1 MMPESAALSMWPAD
15 TVSLVPGFRT
25 LLAVLWPCD
34 ELTRAEGRLVFYCF
48 SFPVSLRVADYSR
61 PVHSQCSL
69 GAGSEPLGLFVA
81 GSSSS
86 PSRAQLLPPVN
97 IRPQRAE
104 APPYTHA

>member
-86 PSRAQLLPPVN
+86 HRA
-97 IRPQRAE
+97 RSCSHR
-104 APPYTHA
+104 

>member
-25 LLAVLWPCD
+25 LLAVLSPCD
-34 ELTRAEGRLVFYCF
+34 ELTRAERALGVLLFFVFPKSPF
-48 SFPVSLRVADYSR
+48 ALIRDYSQ
-61 PVHSQCSL
+61 PVHSQCLARALCRGRVLELS
-69 GAGSEPLGLFVA
+69 
-81 GSSSS
+81 
-86 PSRAQLLPPVN
+86 SRAQLLPPVN

>member
-25 LLAVLWPCD
+25 LLAGALAVLRAD
-34 ELTRAEGRLVFYCF
+34 EGGGALGVLLFFVSSLLSPIIHGQFTASARSGSLPAWQGPRALI
-48 SFPVSLRVADYSR
+48 A
-61 PVHSQCSL
+61 
-69 GAGSEPLGLFVA
+69 
-81 GSSSS
+81 
-86 PSRAQLLPPVN
+86 RAQLLPPVN

>member
-48 SFPVSLRVADYSR
+48 SFPVSCRRLFTASSQPVLARALCQRGRVLELS
-61 PVHSQCSL
+61 
-69 GAGSEPLGLFVA
+69 
-81 GSSSS
+81 
-86 PSRAQLLPPVN
+86 SRAQLLPPVN
-97 IRPQRAE
+97 IRPQRAD